1 MKIEASLRRS
11 INKTLHTKRRSEL
24 LPAAVNVFDHR
35 DYENGWR
42 QGPEQGWW
50 PLLFVSAG

>member
-11 INKTLHTKRRSEL
+11 INKTSYETTNEL
-24 LPAAVNVFDHR
+24 LRAAVNVFDQR